1 MTVTVSAMVV
11 ILCRRTVVNIGSGVF
26 EIVQYLIKS
35 CTIWS
40 KWIALLCNVSG
51 SIEALCNVTIAV
63 SVDIHIVDDPDS
75 LGFPFVDDQFL
86 IRTNIVSQWR

>member
-1 MTVTVSAMVV
+1 M
-11 ILCRRTVVNIGSGVF
+11 
-26 EIVQYLIKS
+26 
-35 CTIWS
+35 IWS
-40 KWIALLCNVSG
+40 KWIAFFRNVSG
-51 SIEALCNVTIAV
+51 SIETFCNVTIAV